1 MHLLFFKYLNVDRIC
16 ALRVWAGGPQ
26 TSGLPLADVQMVSIV
41 EAVRDDVWLGP
52 IIQKVHC
59 GVIKGGC

>member
-1 MHLLFFKYLNVDRIC
+1 MGVCISYFFKYLKVDRIC

-26 TSGLPLADVQMVSIV
+26 TSGLPLADAIV
-41 EAVRDDVWLGP
+41 EAVRDAVWLGP
-52 IIQKVHC
+52 ITPKVHC